1 MRVLKSI
8 LFQSLSLFIWIG
20 LTQAAGEQNPAPI
33 IEIEGPNYE
42 FEQVTE
48 GAVVKHDFRVLNRGN
63 APLEIKKV
71 KPG

>member
-8 LFQSLSLFIWIG
+8 LFQFLGLFIWVG
-20 LTQAAGEQNPAPI
+20 LTLAAGEQSPAPI
-33 IEIEGPNYE
+33 IEIEGADYE

-48 GAVVKHDFRVLNRGN
+48 GAVVKHDFRVHNRGD

>member
-1 MRVLKSI
+1 MSVLKSI
-8 LFQSLSLFIWIG
+8 LFTFLALFIWVG
-20 LTQAAGEQNPAPI
+20 LTLAAEEQNPAPI
-33 IEIEGPNYE
+33 IEIEGPDYE

-48 GAVVKHDFRVLNRGN
+48 GAVVTHDFRVYNRGN